1 MALSTFTELKEAVAD
16 WLDRSDLTARI
27 PDFIALAEA
36 RINRELRI
44 RPMEV
49 RSTMYTTVDQQ
60 YFNLPGGY
68 IQMRNIQLNTNPT
81 TPLEYIT
88 PEMLDRLYGSSTTG
102 KPRAYTLIGDEI
114 QLAPIPDSA
123 YQLEMAFY
131 EKFTPLGD
139 GSAGTVT
146 SNWLTANAPDVLL
159 YGALMEA
166 EPFIKNDERIPVWL
180 NGYSN
185 AINKL
190 QQQDQRDRH
199 SGSAMRVR
207 NIYSGVEGRN

>member
-1 MALSTFTELKEAVAD
+1 MALGTFTELKDAIAD

-49 RSTMYTTVDQQ
+49 RSTMYATVDQQ

-88 PEMLDRLYGSSTTG
+88 PEMLDRLYGSTTTG

-123 YQLEMAFY
+123 YQVEMAFY

>member
-1 MALSTFTELKEAVAD
+1 MALSTFTELKDAIAD

-49 RSTMYTTVDQQ
+49 RSTMYATVDQQ

-88 PEMLDRLYGSSTTG
+88 PEMLDRLYGSTTTG

-123 YQLEMAFY
+123 YQIEMAFY

-139 GSAGTVT
+139 GTSGTVT
-146 SNWLTANAPDVLL
+146 SNWLTENAPDILL

-166 EPFIKNDERIPVWL
+166 EPFIKNDERVAVWL
-180 NGYSN
+180 NGYGN
-185 AINKL
+185 AIDKL
-190 QQQDQRDRH
+190 QKADQRDRH

-207 NIYSGVEGRN
+207 NIYSGVEG

>member
-1 MALSTFTELKEAVAD
+1 
-16 WLDRSDLTARI
+16 
-27 PDFIALAEA
+27 
-36 RINRELRI
+36 
-44 RPMEV
+44 MEV
-49 RSTMYTTVDQQ
+49 RSLMTTTAGNQ

-88 PEMLDRLYGSSTTG
+88 PEMMDRLYGSSTTG
-102 KPRAYTLIGDEI
+102 KPRAYSLIGDEI

-123 YQLEMAFY
+123 YYLEMAFY
-131 EKFTPLGD
+131 EKFTSLGD
-139 GSAGTVT
+139 GTSGTVT
-146 SNWLTANAPDVLL
+146 SNWLTLNAPDILL

-180 NGYSN
+180 NGYSS
-185 AINKL
+185 AIDKL
-190 QQQDQRDRH
+190 QRADSKDRH

-207 NIYSGVEGRN
+207 NIYSGVEGS

>member
-1 MALSTFTELKEAVAD
+1 MALGTFTELKDAIAD
-16 WLDRSDLTARI
+16 WLDRSDLTDRI

-49 RSTMYTTVDQQ
+49 RSTMYTTADQQ
-60 YFNLPGGY
+60 YFQLPGGY

-88 PEMLDRLYGSSTTG
+88 PEMLDRLYGSTTTG

-123 YQLEMAFY
+123 YQIEMAFY
-131 EKFTPLGD
+131 EKFTALGD
-139 GSAGTVT
+139 GTSGTVT
-146 SNWLTANAPDVLL
+146 SNWLTKNAPDVLL

-185 AINKL
+185 AIDKL
-190 QQQDQRDRH
+190 QKADQRDRH

>member
-1 MALSTFTELKEAVAD
+1 MALGTFTELKDAVAD

-36 RINRELRI
+36 RINRELRN

-49 RSTMYTTVDQQ
+49 RSTMYTKADQQ

-88 PEMLDRLYGSSTTG
+88 PEMLDRVYGSTTSG

-123 YQLEMAFY
+123 YQVEMAFY

>member
-1 MALSTFTELKEAVAD
+1 MALGTYTELKDAIAD

-49 RSTMYTTVDQQ
+49 RSTMYTTADQQ
-60 YFNLPGGY
+60 YFQLPGGY

-88 PEMLDRLYGSSTTG
+88 PEMLDRLYGSTTTG

-123 YQLEMAFY
+123 YQVEMAFY
-131 EKFTPLGD
+131 EKFTALGD
-139 GSAGTVT
+139 GTSGTVT
-146 SNWLTANAPDVLL
+146 SNWLTTNAPDVLL

>member
-1 MALSTFTELKEAVAD
+1 MALGTFTELKDAIAD

-49 RSTMYTTVDQQ
+49 RSTMYATVNQQ

-88 PEMLDRLYGSSTTG
+88 PEMLDRLYGNTTTG

-146 SNWLTANAPDVLL
+146 SNWLTANAPDILL

-185 AINKL
+185 AIDKL
-190 QQQDQRDRH
+190 QRQDQRDRH

-207 NIYSGVEGRN
+207 NIYSGVEG

>member
-1 MALSTFTELKEAVAD
+1 MALGTFTELKDAIAD

-49 RSTMYTTVDQQ
+49 RSTMYATVDQQ

-88 PEMLDRLYGSSTTG
+88 PEMLDRLYGSTTTG

-123 YQLEMAFY
+123 YQIEMAFY

-139 GSAGTVT
+139 GTSGTVT
-146 SNWLTANAPDVLL
+146 NNWLTANAPDVLL

-185 AINKL
+185 AIDKL
-190 QQQDQRDRH
+190 QKADQRDRH

-207 NIYSGVEGRN
+207 NIYSVVEG

>member
-1 MALSTFTELKEAVAD
+1 MALGTFTELKDAIAD

-49 RSTMYTTVDQQ
+49 RSTMYATVDQQ

-88 PEMLDRLYGSSTTG
+88 PEMLDRLYGSTTTG

-123 YQLEMAFY
+123 YQIEMAFY
-131 EKFTPLGD
+131 EKFTALGD
-139 GSAGTVT
+139 GTSGTVT
-146 SNWLTANAPDVLL
+146 SNWLTKNAPDVLL
-159 YGALMEA
+159 YGSLMEA

-185 AINKL
+185 AIDKL
-190 QQQDQRDRH
+190 QKADQRDRH

-207 NIYSGVEGRN
+207 NIYSGVEG

>member
-1 MALSTFTELKEAVAD
+1 MALSTFTELKDAVAD
-16 WLDRSDLTARI
+16 WLDRSDLTTRI

-36 RINRELRI
+36 RINREIRI

-49 RSTMYTTVDQQ
+49 RSIMYTTSGQK

-123 YQLEMAFY
+123 YTLEMAFY
-131 EKFTPLGD
+131 EKFTALGD
-139 GSAGTVT
+139 GTSGTVT
-146 SNWLTANAPDVLL
+146 SNWLTKNAPDILL

-166 EPFIKNDERIPVWL
+166 EPFIKNDERVAVWL
-180 NGYSN
+180 NGYGN
-185 AINKL
+185 AIDKL
-190 QQQDQRDRH
+190 QKADQRDRH

-207 NIYSGVEGRN
+207 NIYSGVEG

>member
-1 MALSTFTELKEAVAD
+1 MALGTYTELKDAIAD

-49 RSTMYTTVDQQ
+49 RSTMVTTADQQ
-60 YFNLPGGY
+60 YFQLPGGY
-68 IQMRNIQLNTNPT
+68 IQMRNMQLNTNPT

-88 PEMLDRLYGSSTTG
+88 PEMLDRLYGSTTSG
-102 KPRAYTLIGDEI
+102 KPRAYSLIGDEI
-114 QLAPIPDSA
+114 QLAPIPDST
-123 YQLEMAFY
+123 YTVEMAFY
-131 EKFTPLGD
+131 EKFTSLGD
-139 GSAGTVT
+139 GTSGTVT
-146 SNWLTANAPDVLL
+146 SNWLTTNAPDLLL

-180 NGYSN
+180 SGYNN
-185 AINKL
+185 AIDKL
-190 QQQDQRDRH
+190 QKADQRDRH

-207 NIYSGVEGRN
+207 NIYSGVEGRI

>member
-1 MALSTFTELKEAVAD
+1 MALGTFTELKDAIAD

-49 RSTMYTTVDQQ
+49 RSTMYATVDQQ

-88 PEMLDRLYGSSTTG
+88 PEMLDRLYGSSATG

-114 QLAPIPDSA
+114 QLAPIPDST
-123 YQLEMAFY
+123 YTLEMAYYKKFY
-131 EKFTPLGD
+131 SLGD
-139 GSAGTVT
+139 GTGGTVA
-146 SNWLTANAPDVLL
+146 SNWLTSNAPDVLL
-159 YGALMEA
+159 YGSLLEA
-166 EPFIKNDERIPVWL
+166 EPFIKNDERVATWL
-180 NGYSN
+180 SGYSN
-185 AINKL
+185 AIDKI
-190 QQQDQRDRH
+190 QKADARDRH

-207 NIYSGVEGRN
+207 NIYSGVEG

>member
-1 MALSTFTELKEAVAD
+1 MALSTFTELKDAIAD

-49 RSTMYTTVDQQ
+49 RSTMNATVDQQ

-88 PEMLDRLYGSSTTG
+88 PEMLDRLYGSSTKG

-123 YQLEMAFY
+123 YTLEMAFY
-131 EKFTPLGD
+131 EKFTALGD
-139 GSAGTVT
+139 GTSGTVT
-146 SNWLTANAPDVLL
+146 SNWLTKNAPDILL

-166 EPFIKNDERIPVWL
+166 EPFIKNDERVAVWL
-180 NGYSN
+180 NGYGN
-185 AINKL
+185 AIDKL
-190 QQQDQRDRH
+190 QKADQRDRH

-207 NIYSGVEGRN
+207 NIYSGVEG

>member
-1 MALSTFTELKEAVAD
+1 MALSTYTELKDAVAD

-36 RINRELRI
+36 RISRDLRI

-49 RSTMYTTVDQQ
+49 RSIMYTTSGQK

-88 PEMLDRLYGSSTTG
+88 PEMLDRLYGSNSTG
-102 KPRAYTLIGDEI
+102 KPKAYTLIGDEI
-114 QLAPIPDSA
+114 QLSPVPDSA
-123 YQLEMAFY
+123 YELEMAFY
-131 EKFTPLGD
+131 EKFTALGD
-139 GSAGTVT
+139 GTSGTVT
-146 SNWLTANAPDVLL
+146 SNYLTKNAPDVLL

-166 EPFIKNDERIPVWL
+166 EPFIKNDERVSVWL

-185 AINKL
+185 AVDKL
-190 QQQDQRDRH
+190 QKADQRDRH
-199 SGSAMRVR
+199 SGSAMRIR
-207 NIYSGVEGRN
+207 NIYSGVEG

>member
-1 MALSTFTELKEAVAD
+1 MALGTFTELKDAIAD

-49 RSTMYTTVDQQ
+49 RSTMETTSGQQ

-81 TPLEYIT
+81 APLEYIT

-102 KPRAYTLIGDEI
+102 KPRAYSLIGDEI

-123 YQLEMAFY
+123 YTLEMAFY
-131 EKFTPLGD
+131 EKFTALGD
-139 GSAGTVT
+139 GTSGTVT
-146 SNWLTANAPDVLL
+146 SNWLTINAPDILL
-159 YGALMEA
+159 YGSLMEA
-166 EPFIKNDERIPVWL
+166 EPFIKNDERIAVWL
-180 NGYSN
+180 QAYRDG
-185 AINKL
+185 IDRL
-190 QQQDQRDRH
+190 QKADANDRH

-207 NIYSGVEGRN
+207 NIYSGVEG

>member
-1 MALSTFTELKEAVAD
+1 MALSTFTELKDAVAD

-49 RSTMYTTVDQQ
+49 RSTMTTTAGNQ

-123 YQLEMAFY
+123 YTLEMAFY
-131 EKFTPLGD
+131 EKFTALGD
-139 GSAGTVT
+139 GTSGTVT
-146 SNWLTANAPDVLL
+146 NNWLTTNAPDILL

-166 EPFIKNDERIPVWL
+166 EPFIKNDERVAVWL
-180 NGYSN
+180 NGYGN
-185 AINKL
+185 AIDKL
-190 QQQDQRDRH
+190 QKADQRDRH

-207 NIYSGVEGRN
+207 NIYSGVEG

>member
-1 MALSTFTELKEAVAD
+1 MALGTFTELKSAIAD
-16 WLDRSDLTARI
+16 WLDRSDLTDRI
-27 PDFIALAEA
+27 PDFIALAET

-49 RSTMYTTVDQQ
+49 RSKMTTTSGQQ

-68 IQMRNIQLNTNPT
+68 IQMRNVQLNTNPT
-81 TPLEYIT
+81 APLEYIT

-114 QLAPIPDSA
+114 QLAPIPDSG
-123 YQLEMAFY
+123 YEMEMAFY

-139 GSAGTVT
+139 GSSGTVT
-146 SNWLTANAPDVLL
+146 NNWLTLNAPDILL

-166 EPFIKNDERIPVWL
+166 EPFIKNDERIALWL
-180 NGYSN
+180 NAYNG
-185 AINKL
+185 AVKKI
-190 QQQDQRDRH
+190 QDADARDRH
-199 SGSAMRVR
+199 SGSAMRIR
-207 NIYSGVEGRN
+207 NIYSGVEG

>member
-1 MALSTFTELKEAVAD
+1 MALGTFTELKDAIAD
-16 WLDRSDLTARI
+16 WLDRSDLTSRI

-49 RSTMYTTVDQQ
+49 RSTMVTTADQQ
-60 YFNLPGGY
+60 YFQLPGGY
-68 IQMRNIQLNTNPT
+68 IQMRNMQLNTNPT

-88 PEMLDRLYGSSTTG
+88 PEMLDRLYGSTTSG
-102 KPRAYTLIGDEI
+102 KPRAYSLIGDEI
-114 QLAPIPDSA
+114 QLAPIPDST
-123 YQLEMAFY
+123 YTVEMAFY
-131 EKFTPLGD
+131 EKFTSLGD
-139 GSAGTVT
+139 GTSGTVT
-146 SNWLTANAPDVLL
+146 SNWLTTNAPDLLL

-180 NGYSN
+180 SGYNN
-185 AINKL
+185 AIDKL
-190 QQQDQRDRH
+190 QKADQRDRH

-207 NIYSGVEGRN
+207 NIYSGVEG

>member
-1 MALSTFTELKEAVAD
+1 MALGTYTELKDAIAD

-49 RSTMYTTVDQQ
+49 RSTMYTTADQQ

-88 PEMLDRLYGSSTTG
+88 PEMLDRLYGSTTSG

-123 YQLEMAFY
+123 YQVEMAFY